1 MRTIKN
7 QGFWLQR
14 TLKEGARRS
23 KRRHDFK
30 TATKSTVGENSAG
43 AVAADIPVCRGGR
56 HLAARINAR
65 FSSVSKV
72 SRLFPPGWKPSST
85 SGRMPD
91 ATFYRRAIIV
101 LRDFELRSEK
111 GLSSFHV
118 PA

>member
-43 AVAADIPVCRGGR
+43 AVAADIPVCRGAR

-65 FSSVSKV
+65 FSSISKV
-72 SRLFPPGWKPSST
+72 SRL
-85 SGRMPD
+85 
-91 ATFYRRAIIV
+91 
-101 LRDFELRSEK
+101 
-111 GLSSFHV
+111 V
-118 PA
+118 PAGLEARLHVRQDA